1 MDELLNQIEKEWQ
14 NDSKLSVKCQDK
26 SNTKVMLNE
35 MGNDESRQQLEK
47 QLWELREQIEDKDDE
62 ILELCCTLQE
72 LRLQI
77 KEYATRDAK
86 AAGNDENMRKMLAP
100 LPSNREEL

>member
-1 MDELLNQIEKEWQ
+1 MDELLNQIEREWETD
-14 NDSKLSVKCQDK
+14 NKFSVKCQDK
-26 SNTKVMLNE
+26 SNE

-72 LRLQI
+72 LRLQM
-77 KEYATRDAK
+77 KEYVTREAN
-86 AAGNDENMRKMLAP
+86 AAGNNENMRKMLAP